1 MPMLAD
7 KDRIFLNLYG
17 RHDPGLKG
25 ARARGA
31 WDGTKAILEKGR
43 DGIIDEMKAS
53 GLRGRG
59 GAGFPTG
66 LKWSFMPKK
75 SDGRPHYLVVNADES
90 EPGTC
95 KDREIMRHD
104 PHLLIEGCLI
114 AGFAMGANAGYIYIR
129 GEFIREREALQSA
142 VDEAYEAKLIGKNNI
157 HGWDFD
163 LYVHHGAGAYI
174 CGEET
179 ALLESLEGKKGQPR
193 LKPPFPANVGLYGC
207 PTTVNNVESIAV
219 APDILRRGAAWFAGI
234 GRPNNTGT
242 KLFCI
247 SGHVERPCNV
257 EEAMGIP
264 LRELLETHAG
274 GVRGGWDNL
283 LAVIPGG
290 SSMPL
295 IPAGPDQA
303 DTLLMDFDGCKD
315 KQSALGTAAVI
326 VMDKSTDIVRA
337 MARISYFYKHESC
350 GQCTPC
356 REGMGWMWRVLTR
369 MAEGRAQ
376 KREIGMLMEVTKQ
389 IEGHTI
395 CAFGDGAAWPVQGLL
410 RHFRPEI
417 ERRIDEYSRNA
428 DTQGVLDPR
437 PLDAVAAE

>member
-1 MPMLAD
+1 MLED
-7 KDRIFLNLYG
+7 KDRIFRNLYG
-17 RHDPGLKG
+17 LHDWKLKG

-31 WDGTKAILEKGR
+31 WDGTKDILDKGR
-43 DGIIDEMKAS
+43 DWIVNEMKAS

-66 LKWSFMPKK
+66 LKWSFMPKQ
-75 SDGRPHYLVVNADES
+75 SDGRPSYLVVNADES

-114 AGFAMGANAGYIYIR
+114 AGCAMGAHVGYIYVR
-129 GEFIREREALQSA
+129 GEFIRERERLQYA
-142 VDEAYEAKLIGKNNI
+142 IDEAYKANLIGKDNI
-157 HGWDFD
+157 HGFPFD

-179 ALLESLEGKKGQPR
+179 ALLESLEGKKGMPR

-219 APDILRRGAAWFAGI
+219 APDILRRGAAWFAAI
-234 GRPNNTGT
+234 GRPNNAGT

-247 SGHVERPCNV
+247 SGHVNKPCNV

-264 LRELLETHAG
+264 FRELIDKHAG
-274 GVRGGWDNL
+274 GIRGGWDNL

-290 SSMPL
+290 SSVPCL
-295 IPAGPDQA
+295 PAQQCGD
-303 DTLLMDFDGCKD
+303 DLYMDFDTLKNLKSG
-315 KQSALGTAAVI
+315 LGTAAVI

-337 MARISYFYKHESC
+337 IARIAYFYKHESC

-356 REGMGWMWRVLTR
+356 REGTGWMWRVLTR
-369 MAEGRAQ
+369 MAEGRAH
-376 KREIGMLMEVTKQ
+376 KREIGMLLEVTTQ
-389 IEGHTI
+389 VEGHTI
-395 CAFGDGAAWPVQGLL
+395 CALGDAAAWPIQGLI
-410 RHFRPEI
+410 RHFRHEI
-417 ERRIDEYSRNA
+417 ERRIDEFAARPEEL
-428 DTQGVLDPR
+428 GVRDPE
-437 PLDAVAAE
+437 PLQAAE

>member
-1 MPMLAD
+1 MLAD
-7 KDRIFLNLYG
+7 KDRIFKNLYG
-17 RHDPGLKG
+17 LHDWGLKG

-31 WDGTKAILEKGR
+31 WDGTKKILEKGR
-43 DGIIDEMKAS
+43 DPIIEDVKAS

-75 SDGRPHYLVVNADES
+75 PSERPHYLVVNADES

-95 KDREIMRHD
+95 KDREVMRHD

-114 AGFAMGANAGYIYIR
+114 AGFAMGCNAGYIYIR
-129 GEFIREREALQSA
+129 GEFIRERERLQA
-142 VDEAYEAKLIGKNNI
+142 AIDEAYEAKLIGKNNI

-207 PTTVNNVESIAV
+207 PTTVNNVESIAQV
-219 APDILRRGAAWFAGI
+219 PDIMRRGPAWFAAI

-274 GVRGGWDNL
+274 GVRGGWNNL

-295 IPAGPDQA
+295 VPAGADQA
-303 DTLLMDFDGCKD
+303 DTLLMDFDGCRD
-315 KQSALGTAAVI
+315 KKSALGTAAVI
-326 VMDKSTDIVRA
+326 VMDKSTDIIRA

-376 KREIGMLMEVTKQ
+376 KREIGMLMEVTQQ

-428 DTQGVLDPR
+428 DNSLGVRDPK
-437 PLDAVAAE
+437 PLEAAE

>member
-1 MPMLAD
+1 MLAD
-7 KDRIFLNLYG
+7 QDRIFRNLYG
-17 RHDPGLKG
+17 LHDWGLKG
-25 ARARGA
+25 ARRRGA
-31 WDGTKAILEKGR
+31 WDGTKAILERGR
-43 DGIIDEMKAS
+43 DKLVDEVKTS

-66 LKWSFMPKK
+66 LKWSFMPKQI
-75 SDGRPHYLVVNADES
+75 GERPHYLVVNADES

-95 KDREIMRHD
+95 KDREIMRND

-114 AGFAMGANAGYIYIR
+114 AGCAMGAHVGYIYIR
-129 GEFIREREALQSA
+129 GEFIRERERLQA
-142 VDEAYEAKLIGKNNI
+142 AIDEAYEAGLIGKNNV

-163 LYVHHGAGAYI
+163 LHLHHGAGAYI

-207 PTTVNNVESIAV
+207 PTTVQNVESIAV
-219 APDILRRGAAWFAGI
+219 VPDIMRRGASWFAGI

-247 SGHVERPCNV
+247 SGQVEKPCNV

-264 LRELLETHAG
+264 LRELLEAHAG

-295 IPAGPDQA
+295 VPAGPDWA
-303 DTLLMDFDGCKD
+303 DSLVLDFDGCRD
-315 KQSALGTAAVI
+315 KKSALGTAAVI

-376 KREIGMLMEVTKQ
+376 KREIDMLMEVTTQ

-410 RHFRPEI
+410 RHFRGEI
-417 ERRIDEYSRNA
+417 ERRIDAYTRNA
-428 DTQGVLDPR
+428 DSQR
-437 PLDAVAAE
+437 AVREAAE

>member
-1 MPMLAD
+1 MLAD
-7 KDRIFLNLYG
+7 RDRIFRNLYG
-17 RHDPGLKG
+17 QHDWGLKG

-31 WDGTKAILEKGR
+31 WDGTKALLEKGR
-43 DGIIDEMKAS
+43 DAIVEEVKSS

-104 PHLLIEGCLI
+104 PHLLVEGCLI
-114 AGFAMGANAGYIYIR
+114 AGFAMGANTGYIYVR
-129 GEFIREREALQSA
+129 GEFIRERERLQA
-142 VDEAYEAKLIGKNNI
+142 AIDEAYEAKLIGKNNV

-163 LYVHHGAGAYI
+163 LYVHRGAGAYI

-207 PTTVNNVESIAV
+207 PTTVNNVETIAV
-219 APDILRRGAAWFAGI
+219 VPTILRRGGDWFAGF
-234 GRPNNTGT
+234 GRPKNTGT
-242 KLFCI
+242 KLFNI
-247 SGHVERPCNV
+247 SGHVIFPCTV
-257 EEAMGIP
+257 EEEMGIP
-264 LRELLETHAG
+264 LKELVERHAG
-274 GVRGGWDNL
+274 GVRGGWNNL

-290 SSMPL
+290 SSV
-295 IPAGPDQA
+295 PALPKA
-303 DTLLMDFDGCKD
+303 ICETVRMDFDGLQQAK
-315 KQSALGTAAVI
+315 SGLGTAAMI
-326 VMDKSTDIVRA
+326 VMDTSTDVIRA
-337 MARISYFYKHESC
+337 VTRLSKFYKHESC

-356 REGMGWMWRVLTR
+356 REGTGWIWRVMER
-369 MAEGRAQ
+369 MCDGRA
-376 KREIGMLMEVTKQ
+376 RSEEIDMLDQVTRQ

-395 CAFGDGAAWPVQGLL
+395 CALGDAATWPIQGLI
-410 RHFRPEI
+410 RHFRPEF
-417 ERRIDEYSRNA
+417 ERRIREYDISR
-428 DTQGVLDPR
+428 QKR
-437 PLDAVAAE
+437 AA